1 VLRGIEEILLPGSD
15 SHQQIFGF
23 TPLLNREILQ
33 SISGKDPI
41 SLSGENPIEM
51 GG

>member
-41 SLSGENPIEM
+41 SRQVKTP
-51 GG
+51 